1 MCNLLKKSESK
12 KDRKEEKEEKRKP
25 ERKERKPHIL
35 RNQRTK
41 AQSG

>member
-1 MCNLLKKSESK
+1 MFNLLKKSESK

>member
-1 MCNLLKKSESK
+1 VKVRKIG
-12 KDRKEEKEEKRKP
+12 RKEEKEEKRKP